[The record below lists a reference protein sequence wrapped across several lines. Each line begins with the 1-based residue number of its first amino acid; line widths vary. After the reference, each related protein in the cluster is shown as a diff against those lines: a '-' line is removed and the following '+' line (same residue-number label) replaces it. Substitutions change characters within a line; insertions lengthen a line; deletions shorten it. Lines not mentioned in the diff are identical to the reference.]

1 MNESNNMRI
10 SGSGIIPEG
19 EYNEI
24 KISGTGSITGDVK
37 ANVIKISGSGDSR
50 CNLVSNEMRVSGS
63 FDVGSNMDI
72 NEFINI
78 NGTLDC
84 KGNIKAK
91 DIKINGTLGCSNN
104 ISSNNM
110 KVSGGAYI
118 KGNAIFDNLEVR
130 GTIDIEGNC
139 EGRDF
144 LGYGAVKV
152 RGLLS
157 ADKINIITYRDSFIK
172 EIGGEDIVIKRKEN
186 RGLGFI
192 LFNPFSRGR
201 VESDCIE
208 GDNIFVENTIC
219 KVLRGNNITVGE
231 GCRIDRIEYLGELT
245 IDEKS
250 EVGEKVCMK
259 N

>member
-1 MNESNNMRI
+1 MDESNNMRI

-24 KISGTGSITGDVK
+24 KISGSGSIIGKVK
-37 ANVIKISGSGDSR
+37 ANIIKISGSGDSR
-50 CNLVSNEMRVSGS
+50 CNIESNEMRVSGS
-63 FDVGSNMDI
+63 FDARNSMNI
-72 NEFINI
+72 NEFLKI
-78 NGTLDC
+78 NGSLDC
-84 KGNIKAK
+84 KGNIKAN

-110 KVSGGAYI
+110 KVSGGSYI
-118 KGNAIFDNLEVR
+118 KGDVSFDNLEVR

-139 EGRDF
+139 EGREF
-144 LGYGAVKV
+144 LGYGGVKV

-157 ADKINIITYRDSFIK
+157 ADKVTIITYRISFIK
-172 EIGGEDIVIKRKEN
+172 EIGGEDIVIKKKEDRK
-186 RGLGFI
+186 LGFI
-192 LFNPFSRGR
+192 FFNPFSRGR

-231 GCRIDRIEYLGELT
+231 GCRIGRIEYLGELT
-245 IDEKS
+245 IDKKS
-250 EVGEKVCMK
+250 EVGERVCMK